1 MSKNNKC
8 AFGSTGRPLKL
19 KENWINERYYRYQ
32 ALDAPGLGRDSQLC
46 RHKLLS
52 AIDLFDFDHI
62 LPFLCRR
69 RPIVLVIL
77 RSGKK
82 TAPLS
87 MIAVVVVG
95 VVGVLVGLLQLSNEE
110 LELGVVKLG

>member
-1 MSKNNKC
+1 MHQGVTHSYVAISC
-8 AFGSTGRPLKL
+8 C
-19 KENWINERYYRYQ
+19 
-32 ALDAPGLGRDSQLC
+32 QL
-46 RHKLLS
+46 
-52 AIDLFDFDHI
+52 DLFDFDHI

-87 MIAVVVVG
+87 MIVVVVVG
-95 VVGVLVGLLQLSNEE
+95 VVGVLVVLLQLSNEE
-110 LELGVVKLG
+110 LQLGVVELG